1 MSIDITTLA
10 HLGAAAA
17 VAFIGWRAHYK
28 IANAKEDMAQA
39 DFDRNVAE
47 EELKRYQD
55 QLRYCKQDLERTRDD
70 FRRLQERSTD
80 AVLNC
85 TTHRRSVDI
94 LTERLKER
102 DKILEQVR
110 ISSASALGELTETN
124 DRLQADLYKVR
135 QRRDKLVQQRK
146 DDAKVVAGYVA
157 QVNAL
162 KGQLAAAQKAHLYGP
177 HQSQQIRIRQD
188 GLFVQIQ
195 PGTEERVIGITT
207 LTKGDDVY
215 RVWHTPTG
223 TIPDTFKAIPEGLY
237 SARYIGPGEDVCWTV
252 RLQNPMQGYRNSTD
266 RRLRSPR

>member
-1 MSIDITTLA
+1 M
-10 HLGAAAA
+10 
-17 VAFIGWRAHYK
+17 
-28 IANAKEDMAQA
+28 QA

-47 EELKRYQD
+47 DELKRCQGV
-55 QLRYCKQDLERTRDD
+55 LRYTAQELTHSRTAVSDLQARTN
-70 FRRLQERSTD
+70 D
-80 AVLNC
+80 AAMNSN
-85 TTHRRSVDI
+85 THRRSVDI

-110 ISSASALGELTETN
+110 VSSASALGELTETN

-135 QRRDKLVQQRK
+135 KRRDKLVQQRK

-177 HQSQQIRIRQD
+177 VMSRFIRIRQD
-188 GLFVQIQ
+188 GLFVEIQ
-195 PGTEERVIGITT
+195 PGTEERVVGVTT

-215 RVWHTPTG
+215 RVWHTQTG

-237 SARYIGPGEDVCWTV
+237 SAHYIGPGEDVCWTV
-252 RLQNPMQGYRNSTD
+252 RLQNPMQGYRNNTE